1 MYELIQ
7 AIGNTYYIDCPSK
20 IGVVKCSDSD
30 VCLIDSGNNR
40 ETGKKIKKILDSE
53 SWNLSKIFVTHA
65 HADHIG
71 GNKYLADQYGCKI
84 YAHEI
89 EGDFT
94 KHTIL
99 EPAFLYGGNPP
110 EELRHKF
117 LLAEKSDADPLTVDD
132 MPEGFSAFEM
142 PGHTFNMVGYRTP
155 DGAVFISDCLSSV
168 ETLDK
173 YGVGYIFDVEEYLST
188 LEKVKRLEAKIFIP
202 SHAPATDD
210 ITPLADYNIK
220 KVNEILYNIAE
231 ICKTPK
237 TTEEILSE
245 LFERYSLTMNFEQ
258 YALVGSALR
267 SYLTYLS
274 SKGKILP
281 FFNSNKLYFEAI

>member
-1 MYELIQ
+1 M
-7 AIGNTYYIDCPSK
+7 
-20 IGVVKCSDSD
+20 
-30 VCLIDSGNNR
+30 R
-40 ETGKKIKKILDSE
+40 
-53 SWNLSKIFVTHA
+53 
-65 HADHIG
+65 
-71 GNKYLADQYGCKI
+71 
-84 YAHEI
+84 YA
-89 EGDFT
+89 
-94 KHTIL
+94 L
-99 EPAFLYGGNPP
+99 FLCTEY
-110 EELRHKF
+110 H
-117 LLAEKSDADPLTVDD
+117 
-132 MPEGFSAFEM
+132 
-142 PGHTFNMVGYRTP
+142 
-155 DGAVFISDCLSSV
+155 V

-173 YGVGYIFDVEEYLST
+173 YGVGYIFDVEEYLNT